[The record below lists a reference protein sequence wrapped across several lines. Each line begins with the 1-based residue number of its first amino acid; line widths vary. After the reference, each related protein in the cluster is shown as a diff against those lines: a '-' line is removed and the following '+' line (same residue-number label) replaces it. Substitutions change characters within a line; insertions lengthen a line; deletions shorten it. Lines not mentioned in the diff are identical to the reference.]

1 MRFEFGPGFFFLV
14 VVALGAFAV
23 WSWQQDQKRLE
34 RLRLWALRRGWRAWP
49 GGEGGPLYEHPGLS
63 LLERGHSRR
72 CDCLIRGRSGHE
84 SSGAPG
90 EQALDLFDFRYVTG
104 HGKNRQTH
112 RYAVAILSLP
122 FPVKSLRLRPE
133 NAFDKV
139 GEFLGAEDIDFES
152 AEFSRRFFVSAND
165 RKWAYDIIHARM
177 MEFLLAAPAGWSLEM
192 GSREVAAFRP
202 GRGEP
207 AVYEEAIALLEGVRD
222 RIPDYVIRS
231 QRGED

>member
-1 MRFEFGPGFFFLV
+1 MKFELGPGFFFLV
-14 VVALGAFAV
+14 VVALGAAAV

-34 RLRLWALRRGWRAWP
+34 RLRAWALRRGWRAWP

-72 CDCLIRGRSGHE
+72 CDCLIRGRSG
-84 SSGAPG
+84 
-90 EQALDLFDFRYVTG
+90 EQPLDLFDYRYVTG
-104 HGKNRQTH
+104 HGKNRTTH
-112 RYAVAILSLP
+112 RYAVAILTLP

-152 AEFSRRFFVSAND
+152 AEFSRRFFVSAKD

-177 MEFLLAAPAGWSLEM
+177 IEFLLAAPAGWSLEM
-192 GSREVAAFRP
+192 GSREVAAFRS
-202 GRGEP
+202 GRAEP
-207 AVYEEAIALLEGVRD
+207 ALHEEAIALLEGVRE
-222 RIPDYVIRS
+222 RIPEYVIR
-231 QRGED
+231 QQKGED